1 MLWEYIFFISCF
13 LILYNYGGYAIIAWF
28 INKLRRGNAHSSRQT
43 PSPPAEQS
51 PTPPAEES
59 LPSVSF
65 IVAAFNEEDFI
76 AEKIRNSLA
85 QDYPRERLELLFVT
99 DGSSD
104 RTPDIVRTYPDV
116 RLLHENERKGK
127 SAAMNRAVQ
136 YATGDILIFSDA
148 NTTLNK
154 EAVRNITRHYQ
165 DKKVGG
171 VAGEKKVIT
180 LAGSADEVGGGEGLY
195 WKYESFLKK
204 VDSEFYSVVGAAGE
218 LFSLRKDLFEALPS
232 SVILD
237 DFVLSLKVA
246 GKGYRFIYEPDAYA
260 MESPSFSLKDEH
272 KRKVRIAAGGFQS
285 IAMLWPLLLFW
296 KQPALSFLYIS
307 HRVMRWAVSPLCFI
321 LALLSNIV
329 LAFQPDA
336 ISHPEGI
343 AGPANISHPSGIF
356 RLFLAAQIL
365 FYGAAIAGKGINPR
379 SGPLKILKLPSYFVF
394 MNVSVIQGF
403 FRYLNG
409 RQSATWEK
417 ARRAQPGPDPAATG
431 PQP

>member
-28 INKLRRGNAHSSRQT
+28 INKLRPAK
-43 PSPPAEQS
+43 PALPAEDH
-51 PTPPAEES
+51 
-59 LPSVSF
+59 LPSISF

-85 QDYPRERLELLFVT
+85 QDYPREKIELLFVT

-116 RLLHENERKGK
+116 RLLHEDERKGK
-127 SAAMNRAVQ
+127 SAAINRAVQ
-136 YATGDILIFSDA
+136 YARNEILVFSDA

-154 EAVRNITRHYQ
+154 EAVRNIARHYR

-171 VAGEKKVIT
+171 VAGEKKVISP
-180 LAGSADEVGGGEGLY
+180 ADSDDEVGGGEGLY

-246 GKGYRFIYEPDAYA
+246 GKGYRFIYEPDSYA
-260 MESPSFSLKDEH
+260 MESPSFSLADEH

-307 HRVMRWAVSPLCFI
+307 HRVMRWAISPLCFI
-321 LALLSNIV
+321 LALLSNII

-336 ISHPEGI
+336 AFHPRGI
-343 AGPANISHPSGIF
+343 FHPGGIF
-356 RLFLAAQIL
+356 RLFLVAQIL
-365 FYGAAIAGKGINPR
+365 FYGAAIAGKLANPR

-417 ARRAQPGPDPAATG
+417 ARRARPGPGPATTEHSPTG
-431 PQP
+431 GRNLPPTRPGNLH